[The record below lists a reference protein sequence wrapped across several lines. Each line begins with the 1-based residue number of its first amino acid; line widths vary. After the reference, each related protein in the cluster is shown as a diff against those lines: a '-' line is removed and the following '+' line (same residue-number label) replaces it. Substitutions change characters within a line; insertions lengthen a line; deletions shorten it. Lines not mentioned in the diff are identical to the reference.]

1 MTGTIV
7 NSGAI
12 VVGALLG
19 SFLKKGLDERYQES
33 SSKVMGVF
41 ILFLGIQMSLKTEN
55 LMLAFLS
62 LMIGTFI
69 GELLKLDERFKRS
82 CDRIMI
88 VSQQY
93 FSKFGTGNDDCSKG
107 FITAS
112 ILFCVGA
119 MGIIGSIEDS
129 LNGNPSILYV
139 KATLD
144 GVSALIF
151 ASNMGFSIA
160 LSAIAV
166 LLYQGTITLL
176 AGELSTILTTN
187 VLNEVSGI
195 GGIMLIAL
203 ALNLLRLQEIKI
215 VNWLPAIPLLVIIV
229 KFIL

>member
-7 NSGAI
+7 NSAAI
-12 VVGALLG
+12 IVGALVG
-19 SFLKKGLDERYQES
+19 SFLRKGLEERYQES
-33 SSKVMGVF
+33 LSKVMGVF

-62 LMIGTFI
+62 LIIGTLI
-69 GELLKLDERFKRS
+69 GEFLKLDERFKKN
-82 CDRIMI
+82 CDKLM
-88 VSQQY
+88 VLSQKY
-93 FSKFGTGNDDCSKG
+93 FSRFGTSGGDYSQG

-112 ILFCVGA
+112 ILYCVGA

-129 LNGNPSILYV
+129 LHGDPSILYV

-144 GVSALIF
+144 GVSSIIF

-166 LLYQGTITLL
+166 FLYQGAITLL
-176 AGELSTILTTN
+176 AGELSAVLTAN
-187 VLNEVSGI
+187 VLNEISGI
-195 GGIMLIAL
+195 GGVMLMAL

-215 VNWLPAIPLLVIIV
+215 VNWLPAIPLLIILAE
-229 KFIL
+229 FIL

>member
-33 SSKVMGVF
+33 SSKVMGIF

-62 LMIGTFI
+62 LMIGALI
-69 GELLKLDERFKRS
+69 GEALKLDERLKKS
-82 CDRIMI
+82 CDKIML
-88 VSQQY
+88 VSQKY
-93 FSKFGTGNDDCSKG
+93 FSQFGSSGEDYSKG

-129 LNGNPSILYV
+129 LNGDPSILYV

-144 GVSALIF
+144 GVSAIIF

-166 LLYQGTITLL
+166 LLYQGSITLL
-176 AGELSTILTTN
+176 AGELSAVLTTN

-215 VNWLPAIPLLVIIV
+215 VNWLPAIPLLIIVV